1 MAIKL
6 NTVVSKN
13 PQIISSKMDDEVV
26 MMSVEKGN
34 YYGLNRVG
42 SEIWEKLTEPVTV
55 AGLCDKLTQEFN
67 VEKEQCERE
76 VITYLD
82 KLVSE
87 GLILV
92 CDKPEN

>member
-1 MAIKL
+1 MAINL

-13 PQIISSKMDDEVV
+13 QQIISSKMDDEVV

-55 AGLCDKLTQEFN
+55 AGLCDKLMQEFN
-67 VEKEQCERE
+67 VEKEQCQRE

-92 CDKPEN
+92 SEKPEN

>member
-1 MAIKL
+1 MAI
-6 NTVVSKN
+6 NSESIISKN

-42 SEIWEKLTEPVTV
+42 SEIWEKLTEPLTV
-55 AGLCDKLTQEFN
+55 GSLCDKLMQEFN

-76 VITYLD
+76 VITYLE

-92 CDKPEN
+92 SDKPEN

>member
-1 MAIKL
+1 
-6 NTVVSKN
+6 
-13 PQIISSKMDDEVV
+13 MDEEVV

-42 SEIWEKLTEPVTV
+42 SEIWEKLTEPLTV
-55 AGLCDKLTQEFN
+55 GSLCDKLMQEFD

-76 VITYLD
+76 VITYLE

-92 CDKPEN
+92 SDKPEN

>member
-1 MAIKL
+1 MSI
-6 NTVVSKN
+6 NSESIISKN

-42 SEIWEKLTEPVTV
+42 SEIWEKLTEPITIG
-55 AGLCDKLTQEFN
+55 GLCDKLMQEFD

-76 VITYLD
+76 VITYLE

-92 CDKPEN
+92 SDKPEN

>member
-1 MAIKL
+1 MSI
-6 NTVVSKN
+6 NSESIISKN

-42 SEIWEKLTEPVTV
+42 SEIWEKLTKPLTV
-55 AGLCDKLTQEFN
+55 SHLCDKLMQEFD

-76 VITYLD
+76 VITYLE

-92 CDKPEN
+92 SDKPEN